1 MRKAVITKDL
11 VVKRLREGYY
21 SFSALNVNKV
31 FRADL
36 KKINFDLSGA
46 NLSEA
51 DLSGANLSEAN
62 LSGANLWEANLSEA
76 DLSGANLSGANL
88 WKADLSEAN
97 LWKANL
103 RNAEFNCVFCKTKV
117 FKAQRK
123 YIMEETDL
131 FEVVD

>member
-51 DLSGANLSEAN
+51 DLSGANLS
-62 LSGANLWEANLSEA
+62 
-76 DLSGANLSGANL
+76 GANL

-117 FKAQRK
+117 FKAKRK

>member
-21 SFSALNVNKV
+21 SFSLDRVNEE

-36 KKINFDLSGA
+36 EKINFDLSGA
-46 NLSEA
+46 
-51 DLSGANLSEAN
+51 D
-62 LSGANLWEANLSEA
+62 
-76 DLSGANLSGANL
+76 L
-88 WKADLSEAN
+88 WKADLR
-97 LWKANL
+97 KANL

-117 FKAQRK
+117 SKAQRK
-123 YIMEETDL
+123 YILEETDL